1 MFTDLKS
8 YASTRD
14 TALAWA
20 KVVPSHWK
28 IQRAKTIMYAVDIRS
43 STGEEELLTVSSG
56 RGVVPRSSA
65 NVTMFQAASYVG
77 HKLCWPDDLVIN
89 SLWAW
94 GRGLGVATNHGIVS
108 TAYGVYRQRQRA
120 LEPAYLHQ
128 LVRSQPFQ
136 WELQVRSQGVWKSRL
151 QMTDERWLD
160 APLLIPPATEQAAI
174 VKYLA
179 HANAR
184 INNAIAA
191 KRRLISLLEEQ
202 QRVRVRTLLMGSAWP
217 LWPLGHLGRIGNGS
231 TPSRSNPAYWDGNTP
246 WLNSSVV
253 NLGVVDSADQFVT
266 AAALTECHLPMV
278 EPGSVLVGITGQG
291 KTRGMSAVLRIR
303 ATINQHLAFIT
314 PRASRMRA
322 EFLHLAL
329 TAGYDELRRISDG
342 NGGTKGALTIA
353 DLKAFKV
360 PLPALDEQRQF
371 VMDMSDSAAETVLA
385 VERTTR
391 EIELLQEFRTRLVAD
406 VVTGQVDVRAVAATL
421 PDAVEGGPGTIDGDS
436 PELDEEQGDAAEDGD
451 V

>member
-1 MFTDLKS
+1 MKPKLTLKR
-8 YASTRD
+8 AS
-14 TALAWA
+14 
-20 KVVPSHWK
+20 VP
-28 IQRAKTIMYAVDIRS
+28 
-43 STGEEELLTVSSG
+43 
-56 RGVVPRSSA
+56 
-65 NVTMFQAASYVG
+65 
-77 HKLCWPDDLVIN
+77 
-89 SLWAW
+89 
-94 GRGLGVATNHGIVS
+94 
-108 TAYGVYRQRQRA
+108 GVYRQRQRA

>member
-1 MFTDLKS
+1 MFRDLPSYAGAKSSEFWQACVPESWQEVPGLAVIEENRNKNADLAEKQVLSLSFGNVVVKPVEMQRGLVPESYEGYQVLEPGDIVIRPTDLQN
-8 YASTRD
+8 D
-14 TALAWA
+14 
-20 KVVPSHWK
+20 
-28 IQRAKTIMYAVDIRS
+28 QRSIRVGFVKERGIITS
-43 STGEEELLTVSSG
+43 AYIGLRATGD
-56 RGVVPRSSA
+56 
-65 NVTMFQAASYVG
+65 
-77 HKLCWPDDLVIN
+77 W
-89 SLWAW
+89 
-94 GRGLGVATNHGIVS
+94 
-108 TAYGVYRQRQRA
+108 
-120 LEPAYLHQ
+120 EPEYAYLYLSVVDSSKRIYGMGSGLRQQ
-128 LVRSQPFQ
+128 LGWADIKR
-136 WELQVRSQGVWKSRL
+136 
-151 QMTDERWLD
+151 
-160 APLLIPPATEQAAI
+160 IPCLVPPVEEQAAI

-231 TPSRSNPAYWDGNTP
+231 TPSRSNPAYWDGDTP

-253 NLGVVDSADQFVT
+253 NLGVVDSAEQFVT